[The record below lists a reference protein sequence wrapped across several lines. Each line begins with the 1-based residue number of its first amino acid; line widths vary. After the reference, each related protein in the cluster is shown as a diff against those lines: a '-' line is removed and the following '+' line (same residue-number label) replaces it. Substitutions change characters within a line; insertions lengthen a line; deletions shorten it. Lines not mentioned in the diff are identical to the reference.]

1 MLYFCNY
8 YHTPILIDFFDF
20 IQHKGGEKIN
30 QNQKNRN
37 RKISLLISCLAF
49 LFIFG
54 ISSVSAVS
62 SVTNDT
68 ANTIYVS
75 TDGNDSWDG
84 LSAVYNG
91 TSGPKNSIKNATGTV
106 NTNGTIRIA
115 NGQYTGEN
123 NTKIYINRNMT
134 IIGESQDGTIIN
146 GNGTNWIFNIDSGTT
161 VIQSLTMTNGSSST
175 GGAIHNYGILSLTNC
190 TFSENTAR
198 EGGAIFND
206 GKETIVNCTFINN
219 TGDYGGVLHDETD
232 SEFKNCKFINNTA
245 NYGGVIYNCCGY
257 EIITG
262 CTFEGNSANYGG
274 AIWNEAPSTII
285 ANFNRFI
292 GNTAPTSSAIYF
304 DSGSVDAKYNWWG
317 SNDPNFSSLTNL
329 GGSSY
334 GPYLVMSIIANPSE
348 IFNGQTSNVIVDLFT
363 DSEGGNHTNESSKY
377 PSEIPLTFTTTW
389 GTIEQAMM
397 KYGVATSLFKANGG
411 ALPTPNIVTV
421 TAADAAQSTSSVS
434 TDITIKAAADL
445 YIKITSSNSNPKT
458 GETFT
463 LTYKLGNN
471 GPDAAQNV
479 TITIPLPKGFTAT
492 NISGDGKWNYNEKT
506 NTITWT
512 MDSVEVGDP
521 YLYITGKNTKTG
533 TSSFTAT
540 INTTTYNTQ
549 GITPASITTQANSNN
564 NNTTTVNASSTVTM
578 QHTGIPLNYLIIAIM
593 LVIGGLIIP
602 KRK

>member
-1 MLYFCNY
+1 M
-8 YHTPILIDFFDF
+8 
-20 IQHKGGEKIN
+20 Q
-30 QNQKNRN
+30 QKQKSYGNIR
-37 RKISLLISCLAF
+37 IPLLISCLAF

-54 ISSVSAVS
+54 ISGVSAVS
-62 SVTNDT
+62 SVANDT
-68 ANTIYVS
+68 PNTIYVS
-75 TDGNDSWDG
+75 TNGNDSWDG

-91 TSGPKNSIKNATGTV
+91 TSGPKNSIKNAIGYV

-115 NGQYTGEN
+115 NGHYTGEN

-134 IIGESQDGTIIN
+134 IIGESQEGTIIN

-161 VIQSLTMTNGSSST
+161 VIHSLTMTNGNSSA
-175 GGAIHNYGILSLTNC
+175 GGAIHNYGILYLTNC

-219 TGDYGGVLHDETD
+219 RGYDGGVLHDETD
-232 SEFKNCKFINNTA
+232 SEFINCKFINNTA
-245 NYGGVIYNCCGY
+245 TRGGAIYNCCGH

-274 AIWNEAPSTII
+274 AIWNEAPSILI
-285 ANFNRFI
+285 ANFNRFS
-292 GNTAPTSSAIYF
+292 GNNATQGGSAIYF
-304 DSGSVDAKYNWWG
+304 ESGSVDAKYNWWG
-317 SNDPNFSSLTNL
+317 SNDPNFSALTNL
-329 GGSSY
+329 DGDY
-334 GPYLVMSIIANPSE
+334 YNPYLIMSISADPSE
-348 IFNGQTSNVIVDLFT
+348 IFNGMTSKVMVDLYT
-363 DSEGGNHTNESSKY
+363 DSNGGNHTNESSKY

-389 GTIEQAMM
+389 GTIEQASM

-411 ALPTPNIVTV
+411 ALPDPNVVTV

-434 TDITIKAAADL
+434 TDITIKSAADL
-445 YIKITSSNSNPKT
+445 YVKITSSNSNPKV
-458 GETFT
+458 GEIFT

-479 TITIPLPKGFTAT
+479 TVTILLPKGFAVTK
-492 NISGDGKWNYNEKT
+492 ISGDGKWTYNENT

-512 MDSVEVGDP
+512 MSSVEVGDP

-540 INTTTYNTQ
+540 INSATHNANTQ
-549 GITPASITTQANSNN
+549 GVTPVSISTQGNQNN

-578 QHTGIPLNYLIIAIM
+578 QHTGIPLSYLLMAIM
-593 LVIGGLIIP
+593 LVIGGLLVP

>member
-1 MLYFCNY
+1 M
-8 YHTPILIDFFDF
+8 
-20 IQHKGGEKIN
+20 QQKQKSHK
-30 QNQKNRN
+30 

-146 GNGTNWIFNIDSGTT
+146 GNGTNQIFDIDYMAT
-161 VIQSLTMTNGSSST
+161 VTIQSLTMTNGRDSS

-190 TFSENTAR
+190 TFSGNTASGD
-198 EGGAIFND
+198 GGAIFND

-219 TGDYGGVLHDETD
+219 TGEYGGVLHDETT
-232 SEFKNCKFINNTA
+232 SEFINCKFINNTA
-245 NYGGVIYNCCGY
+245 YIGGVIYNCCGN
-257 EIITG
+257 EVING
-262 CTFEGNSANYGG
+262 CTFEGNNAQYYGG
-274 AIWNEAPSTII
+274 AIYNEAPSTLI

-292 GNTAPTSSAIYF
+292 GNTAPQCSAIYKY
-304 DSGSVDAKYNWWG
+304 SGSVNAKYNWWG

-329 GGSSY
+329 GSSSY
-334 GPYLVMSIIANPSE
+334 GPYLVMSIIANPGE

-389 GTIEQAMM
+389 GTIEQVMM
-397 KYGVATSLFKANGG
+397 KYGVAKSLFKANGG
-411 ALPTPNIVTV
+411 ALPNPNIATV
-421 TAADAAQSTSSVS
+421 TASDAAQSTSSVS

-445 YIKITSSNSNPKT
+445 YIKITSSNSNPKA

-479 TITIPLPKGFTAT
+479 TVTIPLPKGFNVS
-492 NISGDGKWNYNEKT
+492 NINGDGKWTYDENT

-512 MDSVEVGDP
+512 MSSVEVGDP
-521 YLYITGKNTKTG
+521 YLYITGKNAKTG

-540 INTTTYNTQ
+540 ISSGTYNSDTQ
-549 GITPASITTQANSNN
+549 GITPISITTANDSNN
-564 NNTTTVNASSTVTM
+564 TTVNASSTVTM
-578 QHTGIPLNYLIIAIM
+578 QHTGIPLNYLLMAIM
-593 LVIGGLIIP
+593 LVIGGLIVP